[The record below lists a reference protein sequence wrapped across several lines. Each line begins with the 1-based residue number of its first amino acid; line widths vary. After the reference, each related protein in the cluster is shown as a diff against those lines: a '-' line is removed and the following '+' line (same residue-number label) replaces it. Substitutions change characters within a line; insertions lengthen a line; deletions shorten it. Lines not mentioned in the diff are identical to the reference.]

1 MFHILL
7 FKMRCQYKQMVRRQ
21 SFIRLK
27 NKDKLWRERLGHISK
42 TKFAHLKAK
51 VLAEDSN
58 YLNDVNPLESL
69 CESCINGKQ
78 TRLPFAKESL
88 CESCINGKQ
97 TQLPFAKVKD
107 KIHIQRPL
115 YIVHSDVG
123 MWADNS
129 THN

>member
-1 MFHILL
+1 LSI
-7 FKMRCQYKQMVRRQ
+7 QANGQATI
-21 SFIRLK
+21 IRLK
-27 NKDKLWRERLGHISK
+27 NKDKLWHERLGHISK

-69 CESCINGKQ
+69 CESCINGKK
-78 TRLPFAKESL
+78 TR
-88 CESCINGKQ
+88 
-97 TQLPFAKVKD
+97 LPFAKVKD

-123 MWADNS
+123 MWSDNS
-129 THN
+129 THI